1 MICPWLKD
9 QKLDFVASYYHYHY
23 LILFYFI
30 LLGGVG

>member
-9 QKLDFVASYYHYHY
+9 QKLDFVASYYHYI
-23 LILFYFI
+23 ILFYFI